1 MPPRRHGFH
10 FWAAVWAVS
19 MVALAA
25 GIAVRPTLGEPGGPN
40 RDVPRPLASTNQDI
54 APDHPGNRRL
64 REGTEL
70 VEHVGHF
77 EMAKERLVFVSDR
90 GGVRLVGLENLNL
103 ERISQTIANS
113 PSQLTW
119 KISGIVTEFRGTN
132 YLLVRR
138 ALLKTA
144 TY

>member
-1 MPPRRHGFH
+1 
-10 FWAAVWAVS
+10 
-19 MVALAA
+19 MVALAV
-25 GIAVRPTLGEPGGPN
+25 GIASRPTLGEPSGPN
-40 RDVPRPLASTNQDI
+40 REVPRPRASTSQEI
-54 APDHPGNRRL
+54 APDYPGNRRL

-77 EMAKERLVFVSDR
+77 ETAKERLVFVSEQ
-90 GGVRLVGLENLNL
+90 GGIRFVGLENLNL

-113 PSQLTW
+113 PSQLIW
-119 KISGIVTEFRGTN
+119 KISGSVTEFRGTN